1 MGSRFEKFSE
11 RARRVLSLAQ
21 EEAQRF
27 NHNYIGTEHILLG
40 LVRETEGVAARV
52 LSSLSVDLS
61 KVRSAVEFIIGR
73 GEKPAQGEIG
83 LTPRA
88 KKVVELAVDEAR
100 RMNHTYIGTEH
111 LLIGLL
117 REGEGVAAGVL
128 ESLGVT
134 LDKVRAETHRI
145 LSHTSG
151 TGSQGSRSTSKTPT
165 LDQLGIDLTVAAKAD
180 KLDPVIGREKEIE
193 RMIQILSRRTK
204 NNPVLVGEPGVGK
217 TAIVEA
223 LAQLISSG
231 DVPETLQGKRL
242 VTLDMGALVAGTK
255 YRGEFEERLKK
266 VIEEIKT
273 AGNCVLFIDEIHTI
287 VGAGAAEGA
296 VDASNILK
304 PSLARGEI
312 QCIGATTLDDYRKY
326 VERDPALERRLQ
338 PVRVEEPSNDDT
350 VAILMGIRSKYEDHH
365 KVDITDE
372 AIRTAALLAQRY
384 IPDRFLP
391 DKAIDLIDEAGS
403 RVRLR
408 GSVTPA
414 SVKDAMQVLEQ
425 VRKEKDEAIA
435 SQQYEEAAELRDRE
449 LRQNEDLDTLEKN
462 WKEGENAERRVVT
475 EDDIAEVVSMWT
487 GIPVTRLAEEE
498 TERLL
503 QMEGELHKRII
514 GQDEAIVSVSKS
526 VRRAR
531 AGLKDSRR
539 PIGVFMFLGPT
550 GVGKTELVR
559 AVAEFMFGDED
570 NMIRLDMS
578 EFQERHTVARL
589 IGAPPGYIGYDEGGQ
604 LTEGVRRKNYCA
616 ILLDEI
622 EKAHPEVF
630 NILLQIFDA
639 GHLTDA
645 RGRKV
650 DFRNSIIIMTSNLGS
665 DLIKRETS
673 LGFAA
678 KTSEA
683 QTDDSA
689 YERMK
694 DKVMDEV
701 KRFFRPEFL
710 NRIDSTVVFHQLKRD
725 EILEIVDLMMNQV
738 RTELDEKEIS
748 LELTEAAKAYLGE
761 KGFDPVLGARPLR
774 RLIQDEIEDSLSDEV
789 LSRTLVAGDVAVID
803 LDDEGAIKITSK
815 KAKAKPKA
823 KAKAEPEPEPEAETA
838 NAD

>member
-27 NHNYIGTEHILLG
+27 NHNYIGPEHILLG

-151 TGSQGSRSTSKTPT
+151 TGAQGSRSTSKTPT

-180 KLDPVIGREKEIE
+180 KLDPVVGREKEIE
-193 RMIQILSRRTK
+193 RMVQILSRRTK

-223 LAQLISSG
+223 LAQLISGG
-231 DVPETLQGKRL
+231 DVPDTLQGKRL

-266 VIEEIKT
+266 VIEEIKS

-338 PVRVEEPSNDDT
+338 PVRVEEPDKDDT

-365 KVDITDE
+365 KVNITDE

-435 SQQYEEAAELRDRE
+435 SQQYEAAAELRDRE
-449 LRQNEDLDTLEKN
+449 LRQNENLDTLEKE
-462 WKEGENAERRVVT
+462 WQEGENAERRVVT

-559 AVAEFMFGDED
+559 ALAEFMFGDED

-589 IGAPPGYIGYDEGGQ
+589 IGAPPGYVGYDEGGQ

-616 ILLDEI
+616 VLLDEI

-710 NRIDSTVVFHQLKRD
+710 NRIDSTVVFHQLTRD
-725 EILEIVDLMMNQV
+725 EIQEIVDLMMNQV
-738 RTELDEKEIS
+738 RTELGEKEIT
-748 LELTEAAKAYLGE
+748 LEITKAAKVHLGE
-761 KGFDPVLGARPLR
+761 NGFDPVLGARPLR

-789 LSRTLVAGDVAVID
+789 LSRRLVAGDVAMID
-803 LDDEGAIKITSK
+803 FEDGAIKITSK

-823 KAKAEPEPEPEAETA
+823 KAKAEPEAEAKATA
-838 NAD
+838 TAD

>member
-52 LSSLSVDLS
+52 LSSLSVDLT

-145 LSHTSG
+145 LSHTSS
-151 TGSQGSRSTSKTPT
+151 TGSQSGRSTSKTPT
-165 LDQLGIDLTVAAKAD
+165 LDQLGIDLTVAAKSEN
-180 KLDPVIGREKEIE
+180 LDPVVGRSKEIE
-193 RMIQILSRRTK
+193 RMVQILSRRTK

-223 LAQLISSG
+223 MAQLISSG
-231 DVPETLQGKRL
+231 EVPDTLQGKRL

-266 VIEEIKT
+266 VIEEIKV

-326 VERDPALERRLQ
+326 VERVPALERRLQ
-338 PVRVEEPSNDDT
+338 PVRVEEPSDDDT
-350 VAILMGIRSKYEDHH
+350 VAILMGIRHKYEEHH

-372 AIRTAALLAQRY
+372 AIRSAALMAQRY

-435 SQQYEEAAELRDRE
+435 SQQYETAAELRDRE
-449 LRQNEDLDTLEKN
+449 LRETENLDTMEKE
-462 WKEGENAERRVVT
+462 WQEGENKERRVVT

-503 QMEGELHKRII
+503 QMEAELHKRII
-514 GQDEAIVSVSKS
+514 GQDEAIVSISKS

-559 AVAEFMFGDED
+559 TLAEFMFGDED

-589 IGAPPGYIGYDEGGQ
+589 IGAPPGYVGYDEGGQ

-616 ILLDEI
+616 VLLDEI

-665 DLIKRETS
+665 DLIKRETA
-673 LGFAA
+673 LGFSA
-678 KTSEA
+678 KTNEA

-694 DKVMDEV
+694 DKVLEEV

-710 NRIDSTVVFHQLKRD
+710 NRIDSTVVFHQLTKP
-725 EILEIVDLMMNQV
+725 EILQIVDLMMNQV
-738 RTELDEKEIS
+738 RDELGEKEIKM
-748 LELTEAAKAYLGE
+748 EITEAAKTHLGE
-761 KGFDPVLGARPLR
+761 NGFDPVLGARPLR

-789 LSRTLVAGDVAVID
+789 LSRRIVAGDVAVID
-803 LDDEGAIKITSK
+803 MDSEGKVKITSK
-815 KAKAKPKA
+815 KSKAKPKA
-823 KAKAEPEPEPEAETA
+823 KAKSEPEAEAETA
-838 NAD
+838 TSAD

>member
-27 NHNYIGTEHILLG
+27 NHNYIGTEHVLLG

-52 LSSLSVDLS
+52 LSSVGVDLN

-73 GEKPAQGEIG
+73 GEKPVQGEIG

-134 LDKVRAETHRI
+134 LDKVRTETHRL
-145 LSHTSG
+145 LSHHAPAAGAGART
-151 TGSQGSRSTSKTPT
+151 TTRTPT
-165 LDQLGIDLTVAAKAD
+165 LDQLGIDLTAAARAS
-180 KLDPVIGREKEIE
+180 KLDPVIGRESEIE
-193 RMIQILSRRTK
+193 RVVQILSRRTK

-223 LAQLISSG
+223 MAQRIAGG

-242 VTLDMGALVAGTK
+242 LTLEMGSLVAGTK

-266 VIEEIKT
+266 VIEEIKGS
-273 AGNCVLFIDEIHTI
+273 GNCILFIDEIHTI

-304 PSLARGEI
+304 PSLARGEL

-338 PVRVEEPSNDDT
+338 PVRVEEPSQDES
-350 VAILMGIRSKYEDHH
+350 VLILQGVKSRYEEHH
-365 KVDITDE
+365 KVGISDE
-372 AIRTAALLAQRY
+372 AIKSAVMLAARF

-408 GSVTPA
+408 GSVTPS
-414 SVKDAMQVLEQ
+414 SVKDAMKVLDEL
-425 VRKEKDEAIA
+425 RKDKDEAIV
-435 SQQYEEAAELRDRE
+435 SQQYEFAAELRDRE
-449 LRQNEDLDTLEKN
+449 LRLNENLDTLEKE
-462 WKEGENAERRVVT
+462 WQEDREKQRPVVSD
-475 EDDIAEVVSMWT
+475 EDVAQVVSMWT
-487 GIPVTRLAEEE
+487 GIPVARLAQEE

-503 QMEGELHKRII
+503 HMEEDLHKRIV
-514 GQDEAIVSVSKS
+514 GQDEAILNIAKA

-531 AGLKDSRR
+531 AGLKDQRR

-559 AVAEFMFGDED
+559 SLAEFMFGNED
-570 NMIRLDMS
+570 TMIRLDMS

-589 IGAPPGYIGYDEGGQ
+589 IGAPPGYVGYDEGGQ
-604 LTEGVRRKNYCA
+604 LTEGVRRKSYSVV
-616 ILLDEI
+616 LLDEI

-630 NILLQIFDA
+630 NILLQIFDN
-639 GHLTDA
+639 GTLTDA
-645 RGRKV
+645 RGRRV
-650 DFRNSIIIMTSNLGS
+650 DFRNAILVMTSNLGS
-665 DLIKRETS
+665 DLIRRETS
-673 LGFAA
+673 IGFGLKTDLA
-678 KTSEA
+678 KTQEQS
-683 QTDDSA
+683 

-694 DKVMDEV
+694 DKVMEEV

-710 NRIDSTVVFHQLKRD
+710 NRIDATVVFHQLDRAQV
-725 EILEIVDLMMNQV
+725 LTIVDLMMLQV
-738 RTELDEKEIS
+738 QKELSDKLVT
-748 LELTEAAKAYLGE
+748 LEMTDAVRDYLGD

-774 RLIQDEIEDSLSDEV
+774 RLIQDEVEDAFSDALLSGK
-789 LSRTLVAGDVAVID
+789 LKAGDVALVD
-803 LDDEGAIKITSK
+803 MEDGKVSVR
-815 KAKAKPKA
+815 AKVP
-823 KAKAEPEPEPEAETA
+823 AEVPAESATP
-838 NAD
+838 

>member
-52 LSSLSVDLS
+52 LSGLSVDLT

-73 GEKPAQGEIG
+73 GERPAQGEIG

-128 ESLGVT
+128 ESLGVN
-134 LDKVRAETHRI
+134 LEKVRAETHRI
-145 LSHTSG
+145 LSNSG
-151 TGSQGSRSTSKTPT
+151 GSGSSSSRSSTRTPT
-165 LDQLGIDLTVAAKAD
+165 LDQLGVDLTNAALGG
-180 KLDPVIGREKEIE
+180 KLDPVVGRDTEIE
-193 RMIQILSRRTK
+193 RVTQILSRRTK

-223 LAQLISSG
+223 MAQQISSG
-231 DVPETLQGKRL
+231 TVPETLQGKRL

-273 AGNCVLFIDEIHTI
+273 SGNCVLFIDEIHTL

-338 PVRVEEPSNDDT
+338 PVRVEEPDAEMT
-350 VAILMGIRSKYEDHH
+350 
-365 KVDITDE
+365 VDILQGVKGQYEEHHNVEITDD
-372 AIRTAALLAQRY
+372 AVKAAATLSTRY

-391 DKAIDLIDEAGS
+391 DKAIDLLDEAGS

-408 GSVTPA
+408 GSHAPQEVR
-414 SVKDAMQVLEQ
+414 DAMEVLER

-435 SQQYEEAAELRDRE
+435 SQQYEVAAELRDRE
-449 LRQNEDLDTLEKN
+449 LHLSENVGNLEAE
-462 WKEGENAERRVVT
+462 WKADRNKERTQVT
-475 EDDIAEVVSMWT
+475 EEDIAEVVAMWT
-487 GIPVTRLAEEE
+487 GIPVTRLAQEE
-498 TERLL
+498 TTRLL
-503 QMEGELHKRII
+503 QMEEELHKRII
-514 GQDEAIVSVSKS
+514 GQDEAIVGISKA

-531 AGLKDSRR
+531 AGLKDPRH
-539 PIGVFMFLGPT
+539 PIGVFLFLGPT

-559 AVAEFMFGDED
+559 AMAEFLFGHED

-578 EFQERHTVARL
+578 EFQERHTTARL
-589 IGAPPGYIGYDEGGQ
+589 IGAPPGYVGYDEGGQ
-604 LTEGVRRKNYCA
+604 LTEGVRKKNYCA

-622 EKAHPEVF
+622 EKAHPEIF

-639 GHLTDA
+639 GQLTDA
-645 RGRKV
+645 RGRRV
-650 DFRNSIIIMTSNLGS
+650 DFRNSIIVMTSNLGS
-665 DLIKRETS
+665 DLIKRDTS
-673 LGFAA
+673 LGFAVKA
-678 KTSEA
+678 DEA
-683 QTDDSA
+683 QSDRQA

-710 NRIDSTVVFHQLKRD
+710 NRLDATIVFHALDQN
-725 EILEIVDLMMNQV
+725 EIHQIVDLMMNMV
-738 RTELDEKEIS
+738 RDELKERSINI
-748 LELTEAAKAYLGE
+748 ELTEAAREHLGAN
-761 KGFDPVLGARPLR
+761 GFDPVLGARPLR
-774 RLIQDEIEDSLSDEV
+774 RLIQNEVEDRMSDVLLSGEISE
-789 LSRTLVAGDVAVID
+789 GDTAIVD
-803 LDDEGAIKITSK
+803 LDDDGNICIKVRKEEMAALSP
-815 KAKAKPKA
+815 A
-823 KAKAEPEPEPEAETA
+823 
-838 NAD
+838 

>member
-73 GEKPAQGEIG
+73 GEKPVQGEIG

-134 LDKVRAETHRI
+134 LDKVRTETHRI

-151 TGSQGSRSTSKTPT
+151 TGSQSARSNTKTPT
-165 LDQLGIDLTVAAKAD
+165 LDNLGVDLTNAARSD
-180 KLDPVIGREKEIE
+180 KLDPVVGRDQELQ
-193 RMIQILSRRTK
+193 RVIQILSRRTK

-223 LAQLISSG
+223 MAQRIAKG
-231 DVPETLQGKRL
+231 DVPDTLQNKRL
-242 VTLDMGALVAGTK
+242 VTLDMGSLVAGTK

-266 VIEEIKT
+266 VIEEIKSS
-273 AGNCVLFIDEIHTI
+273 GNCVLFIDEIHTL

-304 PSLARGEI
+304 PSLARGEL

-338 PVRVEEPSNDDT
+338 PVRVEEPSGDDT
-350 VAILMGIRSKYEDHH
+350 VDILMGVKDRYEDHH
-365 KVDITDE
+365 NVTFTDD
-372 AIRTAALLAQRY
+372 AIRSAASLAARF

-408 GSVTPA
+408 GSVTPT
-414 SVKDAMQVLEQ
+414 SVTDAIRVLEE
-425 VRKEKDEAIA
+425 VSREKDEAIA
-435 SQQYEEAAELRDRE
+435 EQRYEAAAELRDRE
-449 LRQNEDLDTLEKN
+449 LRQRQDLDELRSEWQEGKG
-462 WKEGENAERRVVT
+462 KERTIVT
-475 EDDIAEVVSMWT
+475 DDDIAEVVSMWT
-487 GIPVTRLAEEE
+487 GVPVARMAKEE

-503 QMEGELHKRII
+503 QMEAEMHKRII
-514 GQDEAIVSVSKS
+514 GQDEAIVNIAKS

-531 AGLKDSRR
+531 AGLKDPRR

-559 AVAEFMFGDED
+559 ALAEFMFGHED

-589 IGAPPGYIGYDEGGQ
+589 IGAPPGYVGYDEGGQ

-616 ILLDEI
+616 VLLDEI

-639 GHLTDA
+639 GQLTDA
-645 RGRKV
+645 RGRRV
-650 DFRNSIIIMTSNLGS
+650 DFRNSILVMTSNLGS

-673 LGFAA
+673 VGFAVKSDNA
-678 KTSEA
+678 R
-683 QTDDSA
+683 TDQSA

-694 DKVMDEV
+694 DKVMEEV
-701 KRFFRPEFL
+701 RRFFRPEFL
-710 NRIDSTVVFHQLKRD
+710 NRIDSTVVFHQLAQS
-725 EILEIVDLMMNQV
+725 EILSIVDLMMNQV
-738 RTELDEKEIS
+738 RGELEDKQVG
-748 LELTEAAKAYLGE
+748 LELTEAAKEYLGE

-774 RLIQDEIEDSLSDEV
+774 RLIQNEVEDRLSDEI
-789 LSRTLVAGDVAVID
+789 LSGRLGAGDIAQID
-803 LDDEGAIKITSK
+803 LEEGEITITAKSPIGELALDEPPVA
-815 KAKAKPKA
+815 
-823 KAKAEPEPEPEAETA
+823 AEEATL
-838 NAD
+838 AD

>member
-52 LSSLSVDLS
+52 LSGLSVDLT

-73 GEKPAQGEIG
+73 GERPAQGEIG

-128 ESLGVT
+128 ESLGVN
-134 LDKVRAETHRI
+134 LEKVRAETHRI
-145 LSHTSG
+145 LSNSG
-151 TGSQGSRSTSKTPT
+151 GSGSSSSRSSTRTPT
-165 LDQLGIDLTVAAKAD
+165 LDQLGVDLTNAALGG
-180 KLDPVIGREKEIE
+180 KLDPVVGRDTEIE
-193 RMIQILSRRTK
+193 RVTQILSRRTK

-223 LAQLISSG
+223 MAQQISSG
-231 DVPETLQGKRL
+231 SVPETLQGKRL

-266 VIEEIKT
+266 VIEEIKSS
-273 AGNCVLFIDEIHTI
+273 GNCVLFIDEIHTL

-338 PVRVEEPSNDDT
+338 PVRVEEPDPDMT
-350 VAILMGIRSKYEDHH
+350 
-365 KVDITDE
+365 VDILQGVKGQYEEHHNVEITDD
-372 AIRTAALLAQRY
+372 AVKAAATLSTRY

-391 DKAIDLIDEAGS
+391 DKAIDLLDEAGS

-408 GSVTPA
+408 GSHAPQEVQ
-414 SVKDAMQVLEQ
+414 DAMAVLER

-435 SQQYEEAAELRDRE
+435 SQQYEVAAELRDRE
-449 LRQNEDLDTLEKN
+449 LHLSENVGNLEAE
-462 WKEGENAERRVVT
+462 WKADRNKERAQVT
-475 EDDIAEVVSMWT
+475 EEDIAEVVAMWT
-487 GIPVTRLAEEE
+487 GIPVTRLAQEE
-498 TERLL
+498 TTRLL
-503 QMEGELHKRII
+503 HMEQELHKRII
-514 GQDEAIVSVSKS
+514 GQDEAIVGISKA

-531 AGLKDSRR
+531 AGLKDPRH
-539 PIGVFMFLGPT
+539 PIGVFLFLGPT

-559 AVAEFMFGDED
+559 AMAEFLFGHED

-578 EFQERHTVARL
+578 EFQERHTTARL
-589 IGAPPGYIGYDEGGQ
+589 IGAPPGYVGYDEGGQ
-604 LTEGVRRKNYCA
+604 LTEGVRKKNYCA

-622 EKAHPEVF
+622 EKAHPEIF

-639 GHLTDA
+639 GQLTDA
-645 RGRKV
+645 RGRRV
-650 DFRNSIIIMTSNLGS
+650 DFRNSIIVMTSNLGS
-665 DLIKRETS
+665 DLIKRDTS
-673 LGFAA
+673 LGFAVKA
-678 KTSEA
+678 DEA
-683 QTDDSA
+683 QSDRQA

-710 NRIDSTVVFHQLKRD
+710 NRLDATIVFHALDQS
-725 EILEIVDLMMNQV
+725 EIHQIVDLMMNMV
-738 RTELDEKEIS
+738 RDELKERNIS
-748 LELTEAAKAYLGE
+748 IELTEAAREHLGAN
-761 KGFDPVLGARPLR
+761 GFDPVLGARPLR
-774 RLIQDEIEDSLSDEV
+774 RLIQNEVEDRMSDVLLGGEIAE
-789 LSRTLVAGDVAVID
+789 GDTAIVD
-803 LDDEGAIKITSK
+803 LDDDGNICIKVRKEEMAALSP
-815 KAKAKPKA
+815 A
-823 KAKAEPEPEPEAETA
+823 
-838 NAD
+838 

>member
-52 LSSLSVDLS
+52 LSGLGVDLS

-134 LDKVRAETHRI
+134 LEKVRTETHRI
-145 LSHTSG
+145 LSNSS
-151 TGSQGSRSTSKTPT
+151 TGSGSQSSRTGTRTPT
-165 LDQLGIDLTVAAKAD
+165 LDQLGIDLTNAARD
-180 KLDPVIGREKEIE
+180 GKLDPVIGRDQEIQ
-193 RMIQILSRRTK
+193 RVVQILSRRTK

-223 LAQLISSG
+223 LAQQIYSG
-231 DVPETLQGKRL
+231 EIPETLQGKRL

-273 AGNCVLFIDEIHTI
+273 AGNCVLFIDEVHTL

-338 PVRVEEPSNDDT
+338 PVKVEEPNSEET
-350 VAILMGIRSKYEDHH
+350 LQILMGVKGNYEDHH
-365 KVDITDE
+365 NVDITE
-372 AIRTAALLAQRY
+372 AAVKAAATLATRF

-391 DKAIDLIDEAGS
+391 DKAIDLLDEAGS

-414 SVKDAMQVLEQ
+414 SVKDAMEVLDK
-425 VRKEKDEAIA
+425 VRQEKDAAIA
-435 SQQYEEAAELRDRE
+435 SQQYEAAAELRDRE
-449 LRQNEDLDTLEKN
+449 LNLNENLDTL
-462 WKEGENAERRVVT
+462 KEEWQEDRSRGRSTVT
-475 EDDIAEVVSMWT
+475 EEDIAEVVSMWT
-487 GIPVTRLAEEE
+487 GIPVTRLAAEE
-498 TERLL
+498 TARLIH
-503 QMEGELHKRII
+503 MEDDLHKRII
-514 GQDEAIVSVSKS
+514 GQDEAIVNISKA

-531 AGLKDSRR
+531 AGLKDPRH

-559 AVAEFMFGDED
+559 ALAEVMFGHED

-589 IGAPPGYIGYDEGGQ
+589 IGAPPGYVGYDEGGQ

-622 EKAHPEVF
+622 EKAHPEVY

-639 GHLTDA
+639 GQLTDA
-645 RGRKV
+645 RGRRV
-650 DFRNSIIIMTSNLGS
+650 DFRNSIIVMTSNLGS
-665 DLIKRETS
+665 DLIKRDTT
-673 LGFAA
+673 LGFGVKAGD
-678 KTSEA
+678 A
-683 QTDDSA
+683 QSSQQS

-710 NRIDSTVVFHQLKRD
+710 NRIDASIVFHQLDRD
-725 EILEIVDLMMNQV
+725 QIHAIVDLMINMVQQ
-738 RTELDEKEIS
+738 ELADKNIT
-748 LELTEAAKAYLGE
+748 LELTDAAREYLGE

-774 RLIQDEIEDSLSDEV
+774 RVIQNEVEDKLSDEL
-789 LSRTLVAGDVAVID
+789 LSGRLNDGDVALVDAEDEKIVIRARVPD
-803 LDDEGAIKITSK
+803 L
-815 KAKAKPKA
+815 
-823 KAKAEPEPEPEAETA
+823 AEPEPEPEPALPLT
-838 NAD
+838 

>member
-1 MGSRFEKFSE
+1 
-11 RARRVLSLAQ
+11 
-21 EEAQRF
+21 
-27 NHNYIGTEHILLG
+27 
-40 LVRETEGVAARV
+40 
-52 LSSLSVDLS
+52 
-61 KVRSAVEFIIGR
+61 
-73 GEKPAQGEIG
+73 
-83 LTPRA
+83 
-88 KKVVELAVDEAR
+88 
-100 RMNHTYIGTEH
+100 
-111 LLIGLL
+111 
-117 REGEGVAAGVL
+117 
-128 ESLGVT
+128 
-134 LDKVRAETHRI
+134 
-145 LSHTSG
+145 
-151 TGSQGSRSTSKTPT
+151 
-165 LDQLGIDLTVAAKAD
+165 
-180 KLDPVIGREKEIE
+180 
-193 RMIQILSRRTK
+193 
-204 NNPVLVGEPGVGK
+204 
-217 TAIVEA
+217 
-223 LAQLISSG
+223 
-231 DVPETLQGKRL
+231 
-242 VTLDMGALVAGTK
+242 MGALVAGTK

>member
-21 EEAQRF
+21 DEAQRF

-52 LSSLSVDLS
+52 LDGLSVDLT

-73 GEKPAQGEIG
+73 GERPAQGEIG

-128 ESLGVT
+128 ESLGVN
-134 LDKVRAETHRI
+134 LEKVRAETHRI
-145 LSHTSG
+145 LSNSG
-151 TGSQGSRSTSKTPT
+151 SGGGSGSGSRSRTPM
-165 LDQLGIDLTVAAKAD
+165 LDQLGVDLTNAALGG
-180 KLDPVIGREKEIE
+180 KLDPVIGRGTEIE
-193 RMIQILSRRTK
+193 RVTQILSRRTK

-223 LAQLISSG
+223 MAQQISTG
-231 DVPETLQGKRL
+231 DVPDTLQGKRL
-242 VTLDMGALVAGTK
+242 VTLDMGALIAGTK

-266 VIEEIKT
+266 IIDEIKT
-273 AGNCVLFIDEIHTI
+273 SGNCVLFIDEIHTL
-287 VGAGAAEGA
+287 VGAGSAEGA

-338 PVRVEEPSNDDT
+338 PVRVEEPDAEMT
-350 VAILMGIRSKYEDHH
+350 VGILHGVKGQYEDHH
-365 KVDITDE
+365 NVDITD
-372 AIRTAALLAQRY
+372 AAVQAAATLSNRY
-384 IPDRFLP
+384 LPDRFLP
-391 DKAIDLIDEAGS
+391 DKAIDLLDEAGS

-408 GSVTPA
+408 GSYAPQDIRDTI
-414 SVKDAMQVLEQ
+414 AMLDR

-435 SQQYEEAAELRDRE
+435 AQQYELAAELRDRE
-449 LRQNEDLDTLEKN
+449 LSLTQNIGELEKE
-462 WKEGENAERRVVT
+462 WKAGRSKERSQVT
-475 EDDIAEVVSMWT
+475 EEDIAEVVSMWT
-487 GIPVTRLAEEE
+487 GIPVTRLAKEE
-498 TERLL
+498 TERLMH
-503 QMEGELHKRII
+503 MEEELHKRII
-514 GQDEAIVSVSKS
+514 GQDEAIVGIAKA

-531 AGLKDSRR
+531 AGLKDPRH
-539 PIGVFMFLGPT
+539 PIGVFLFLGPT

-559 AVAEFMFGDED
+559 AMAEFLFGQED

-578 EFQERHTVARL
+578 EFQERHTTARL
-589 IGAPPGYIGYDEGGQ
+589 IGAPPGYVGYDEGGQ
-604 LTEGVRRKNYCA
+604 LTEGVRKKNYCA

-622 EKAHPEVF
+622 EKAHPEIF

-639 GHLTDA
+639 GQLTDA
-645 RGRKV
+645 RGRRV
-650 DFRNSIIIMTSNLGS
+650 DFRNSIIVMTSNLGS
-665 DLIKRETS
+665 DLIKRDTS
-673 LGFAA
+673 MGFAV
-678 KTSEA
+678 KSDQA
-683 QTDDSA
+683 QSDRQA

-710 NRIDSTVVFHQLKRD
+710 NRLDATIVFHALSRT
-725 EILEIVDLMMNQV
+725 EIHQIVDLMMNMV
-738 RTELDEKEIS
+738 REELKDRQIS
-748 LELTEAAKAYLGE
+748 VELTEAAREYLGDN
-761 KGFDPVLGARPLR
+761 GFDQVLGARPLR
-774 RLIQDEIEDSLSDEV
+774 RLIQNEVEDRLSDE
-789 LSRTLVAGDVAVID
+789 LLGGRFEEGDTAIVD
-803 LDDEGAIKITSK
+803 LDEDGKVCIKVRKPDPDEEAM
-815 KAKAKPKA
+815 APPAL
-823 KAKAEPEPEPEAETA
+823 AEGEKELALPVA
-838 NAD
+838 

>member
-52 LSSLSVDLS
+52 LSGLGVDLS

-134 LDKVRAETHRI
+134 LEKVRGETHRI
-145 LSHTSG
+145 LSNSTPSG
-151 TGSQGSRSTSKTPT
+151 SHGARSNTRTPT
-165 LDQLGIDLTVAAKAD
+165 LDQLGIDLTVAARSG
-180 KLDPVIGREKEIE
+180 KLDPVIGREQEIQ
-193 RMIQILSRRTK
+193 RVVQILSRRTK

-223 LAQLISSG
+223 MAQRISSG
-231 DVPETLQGKRL
+231 EVPETLQGKRL

-266 VIEEIKT
+266 VIDEIKNS
-273 AGNCVLFIDEIHTI
+273 GNCVLFIDEIHTI

-338 PVRVEEPSNDDT
+338 PVRVEEPTQEET
-350 VAILMGIRSKYEDHH
+350 VQILQGVKGRYEEHH
-365 KVDITDE
+365 NVEITDS
-372 AIRTAALLAQRY
+372 ALSAAVNLATRF

-391 DKAIDLIDEAGS
+391 DKAIDLLDEAGS

-408 GSVTPA
+408 GSATPA
-414 SVKDAMQVLEQ
+414 SLKDAMQVLER
-425 VRKEKDEAIA
+425 VRKEKDDAIA
-435 SQQYEEAAELRDRE
+435 SQQYEFAAELRDRE
-449 LRQNEDLDTLEKN
+449 LNLNQNLDTLERE
-462 WKEGENAERRVVT
+462 WQEGRIKERAQVT
-475 EDDIAEVVSMWT
+475 EEDIAQVVSMWT
-487 GIPVTRLAEEE
+487 GIPVTRLAQEE

-503 QMEGELHKRII
+503 HMEEDLHKRII
-514 GQDEAIVSVSKS
+514 GQDEAILNISKA

-531 AGLKDSRR
+531 AGLKDPRH
-539 PIGVFMFLGPT
+539 PIGVFLFLGPT

-559 AVAEFMFGDED
+559 ALAEFMFGHED

-589 IGAPPGYIGYDEGGQ
+589 IGAPPGYVGYDEGGQ
-604 LTEGVRRKNYCA
+604 LTETVRRKNYCA

-639 GHLTDA
+639 GQLTDA
-645 RGRKV
+645 RGRRV
-650 DFRNSIIIMTSNLGS
+650 DFRNSIIVMTSNLGS
-665 DLIKRETS
+665 DLIKRDTTM
-673 LGFAA
+673 GFAV
-678 KTSEA
+678 KSDQA
-683 QTDDSA
+683 QTQTQS

-710 NRIDSTVVFHQLKRD
+710 NRLDATIVFHQLSR
-725 EILEIVDLMMNQV
+725 EQILAIVELMMNMVRKELEDKQV
-738 RTELDEKEIS
+738 R
-748 LELTEAAKAYLGE
+748 LELTEAAREYLGE

-774 RLIQDEIEDSLSDEV
+774 RLIQNEVEDRLSDE
-789 LSRTLVAGDVAVID
+789 LLGGRIKAGDVAVVD
-803 LDDEGAIKITSK
+803 LDEDGKISIR
-815 KAKAKPKA
+815 AKSEVAA
-823 KAKAEPEPEPEAETA
+823 VS
-838 NAD
+838 